1 MWYLKENFDGSY
13 EAVEYSTKIINDQIK
28 KVITKSK
35 KGTIVE
41 AAKFMLTNC
50 ENITVEDI
58 ELALSVMDQNG
69 DDHAGFGIFG
79 SFVTSYTEDG
89 ALKGAA

>member
-1 MWYLKENFDGSY
+1 MWYLKENFDESY
-13 EAVEYSTKIINDQIK
+13 EAVEYTTKIVNNSLK
-28 KVITKSK
+28 KIITKSK

-41 AAKFMLTNC
+41 VAKFMLDNC

-58 ELALSVMDQNG
+58 ELALTVMNDNG

-79 SFVTSYTEDG
+79 SFVTSYTEEG

>member
-1 MWYLKENFDGSY
+1 MWYLKENYDESY
-13 EAVEYSTKIINDQIK
+13 TAVEYNTKITNGKLQ
-28 KVITKSK
+28 KVILKSK
-35 KGTIVE
+35 QGSIVE
-41 AAKFMLTNC
+41 VAKFMLNNC

-58 ELALSVMDQNG
+58 ELALSVMDENG

-79 SFVTSYTEDG
+79 SFVTSYTEEG